1 MNAVPPA
8 FDSAALMA
16 QAAVDERPCVVGALI
31 LDELGRVFVH
41 RRSWDRRTF
50 PGCWDIV
57 GGHVEA
63 GEDLLTALNR
73 EVEEETGWQLSGS
86 PQLAYVGD
94 WETYAGAERLQR
106 REFDFLVEVTGDLR
120 RLRLERGKHIEFRWI
135 DRGDLAL
142 LDENRGVDDGLVRR
156 LVELGL
162 RSASHLQPT
171 HPHATV
177 LLGAGA
183 EAVDALRQKWDP
195 AMAGQIAPHVTVA
208 YPSEADGIDDLL
220 NRASSAAQQVAPF
233 RLRFGRLAHAG
244 SREAWVFFEV
254 EDVDG
259 GWSQLRRL
267 IVRPDRLRA
276 DVSPHV
282 TVVHPRTTN
291 RGDAAWQS
299 LQTWTA
305 STEFV
310 VDQVAVT
317 AFDGRLRAPVTAFDL
332 GRQNPRPE

>member
-1 MNAVPPA
+1 
-8 FDSAALMA
+8 
-16 QAAVDERPCVVGALI
+16 
-31 LDELGRVFVH
+31 
-41 RRSWDRRTF
+41 
-50 PGCWDIV
+50 
-57 GGHVEA
+57 
-63 GEDLLTALNR
+63 
-73 EVEEETGWQLSGS
+73 
-86 PQLAYVGD
+86 
-94 WETYAGAERLQR
+94 
-106 REFDFLVEVTGDLR
+106 
-120 RLRLERGKHIEFRWI
+120 
-135 DRGDLAL
+135 
-142 LDENRGVDDGLVRR
+142 
-156 LVELGL
+156 
-162 RSASHLQPT
+162 
-171 HPHATV
+171 
-177 LLGAGA
+177 
-183 EAVDALRQKWDP
+183 
-195 AMAGQIAPHVTVA
+195 VA

-220 NRASSAAQQVAPF
+220 NRASSAAQQVALF
-233 RLRFGRLAHAG
+233 RLRFGRLAQAG

-310 VDQVAVT
+310 VDQIAVT
-317 AFDGRLRAPVTAFDL
+317 AFDGRLHATVTAFDL